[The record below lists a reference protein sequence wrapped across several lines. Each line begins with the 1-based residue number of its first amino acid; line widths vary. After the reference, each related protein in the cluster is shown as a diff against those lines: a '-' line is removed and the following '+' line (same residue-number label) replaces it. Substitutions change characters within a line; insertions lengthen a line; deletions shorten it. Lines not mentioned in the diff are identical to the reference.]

1 MSKLIFIYG
10 NPGVIYLAI
19 LVLNIKVKVMK
30 FYILDKND
38 KTPNNSI
45 CLSIERWNDYS
56 FVTMFYLTYYDKNGN
71 THDIGNVKIGFQNQT
86 TASDTYQEIPKI
98 LGSRIFEKLPDNFF
112 SLGTDVEYYK
122 NLWKLPNEVKF
133 FVLDNL
139 NDVARK
145 IELFDK
151 FEKEQVMQTSLLRGV
166 SETTIRGQFARILKG
181 KSELTDFN
189 FFFKRKET
197 DNIGEIELEFNVLS
211 ETKPSTN
218 IHAIIGRN
226 GVGKTTL
233 LNGMIK
239 SYLKI
244 NSEFGDFL
252 IQNYSNIFKKR
263 FDKISNDYFSHL
275 VAVSFSVFD
284 PFIPKSNKDKNYFYI
299 GLKKDDTELKNTDDY
314 FEKDFIESW
323 NECILPYT
331 EKRERWLKAI
341 KNLESDDNFAYM
353 NLSSLIDSNK
363 ETIVEILKGMS
374 SGHLSVLL
382 IITQLVATVEEKTLV
397 LLDEPESHLHPP
409 LLSAFIRTLSELLD
423 NRNGVAII
431 ATHSPVVLQE
441 IPKSCVWKIVRT
453 GKTTEAFRLPDE
465 TFGENVGVLTREV
478 FGLEVEKSGFHKL
491 LSDSVSQG
499 RTYDEILESYNYQ
512 LGREGKLLLKTLIRL
527 RDEEEGI

>member
-1 MSKLIFIYG
+1 
-10 NPGVIYLAI
+10 
-19 LVLNIKVKVMK
+19 MK
-30 FYILDKND
+30 FHILNRND
-38 KTPNNSI
+38 TIFNNSI
-45 CLSIERWNDYS
+45 CLYIDKWNDYS
-56 FVTMFYLTYYDKNGN
+56 FVTMFYLTYYDENGN
-71 THDIGNVKIGFQNQT
+71 AHDIGNVKIGFQNQT
-86 TASDTYQEIPKI
+86 TTSDTYLEIPKI

-122 NLWKLPNEVKF
+122 NLWKLPYKVKF
-133 FVLDNL
+133 FILDNL

-151 FEKEQVMQTSLLRGV
+151 FEKEKVMQTSLLRGV
-166 SETTIRGQFARILKG
+166 RETTIRGQFARILKG
-181 KSELTDFN
+181 ESELTNFH
-189 FFFKRKET
+189 FFFKRQKT

-211 ETKPSTN
+211 ETNPKPSTN

-239 SYLKI
+239 SYLNI
-244 NSEFGDFL
+244 SSELGDFL
-252 IQNYSNIFKKR
+252 VPDYSSFFEKK
-263 FDKISNDYFSHL
+263 FNKISNDYFSHL

-284 PFIPKSNKDKNYFYI
+284 PFVPESDDDKNYFYI
-299 GLKKDDTELKNTDDY
+299 GLKKNGSELKNADEY
-314 FEKDFIESW
+314 FENDFLKSW
-323 NECILPYT
+323 AEYILPYA
-331 EKRERWLKAI
+331 EKKSRWLKAI

-353 NLSSLIDSNK
+353 NLSGLINLNK
-363 ETIVEILKGMS
+363 KEIIKILESMS

-409 LLSAFIRTLSELLD
+409 LLSAFIRALSELLD

-453 GKTTEAFRLPDE
+453 GKTTEAFRLPNE

-491 LSDSVSQG
+491 LSDSVNQG
-499 RTYDEILESYNYQ
+499 GTYDDILADYNDQ

-527 RDEEEGI
+527 RDEKEVF

>member
-1 MSKLIFIYG
+1 M
-10 NPGVIYLAI
+10 
-19 LVLNIKVKVMK
+19 
-30 FYILDKND
+30 
-38 KTPNNSI
+38 
-45 CLSIERWNDYS
+45 
-56 FVTMFYLTYYDKNGN
+56 
-71 THDIGNVKIGFQNQT
+71 
-86 TASDTYQEIPKI
+86 
-98 LGSRIFEKLPDNFF
+98 
-112 SLGTDVEYYK
+112 
-122 NLWKLPNEVKF
+122 
-133 FVLDNL
+133 
-139 NDVARK
+139 
-145 IELFDK
+145 
-151 FEKEQVMQTSLLRGV
+151 
-166 SETTIRGQFARILKG
+166 
-181 KSELTDFN
+181 
-189 FFFKRKET
+189 
-197 DNIGEIELEFNVLS
+197 LS
-211 ETKPSTN
+211 ETSLKPSTN

-239 SYLKI
+239 SYLNI
-244 NSEFGDFL
+244 DSEFGDFL
-252 IQNYSNIFKKR
+252 IQNHSYLFEKR
-263 FDKISNDYFSHL
+263 FNKISNDYFSHL

-284 PFIPKSNKDKNYFYI
+284 PFVPESNKDKNYFYI
-299 GLKKDDTELKNTDDY
+299 GLKKNETELKKPDDY

-323 NECILPYT
+323 NEYILPYT
-331 EKRERWLKAI
+331 EKKERWLKAI

-353 NLSSLIDSNK
+353 NLSSLISYNK
-363 ETIVEILKGMS
+363 NEIVETLKGMS

-409 LLSAFIRTLSELLD
+409 LLSAFIRALSELLD

-499 RTYDEILESYNYQ
+499 GTYDEILASYNGQ
-512 LGREGKLLLKTLIRL
+512 LGREGKLLLKTLIKL
-527 RDEEEGI
+527 RDEKEGI